1 MDPFGLFGK
10 VFDHAEDVGGLHDRR
25 GEFRIVL
32 EVLKAGAALFGHRK
46 VAPSMPLALQYVSST
61 VR

>member
-10 VFDHAEDVGGLHDRR
+10 VFDHAEDVGGLHDQR
-25 GEFRIVL
+25 GEFRILL
-32 EVLKAGAALFGHRK
+32 EVLKLVPPSSVIVRSRT
-46 VAPSMPLALQYVSST
+46 SMPLALQYVSST